1 MKLLF
6 ALAASAAAASLGVP
20 FAFAQSG
27 SVEKAV
33 GGYTFEDAAAEAAGT
48 KDFHSA
54 DGQLTFAIVTHTAGN
69 GFFDPVYVGAR
80 VAGDM
85 IGANI
90 LLLGSE
96 SPTDDPAREIEILN
110 QIVQD
115 PTIDGLI
122 MTTPQAG
129 AYDDIVKAAQA
140 AGIPVAT
147 TNSFD
152 GGILNRSGI
161 SHTGQDA
168 SAAAIAGEAL
178 VQCLADKGITSGSIV
193 LPSST
198 ALGNIE
204 VNNRVTSAFNA
215 IVKGLNDAGT
225 LASFKVDAGPENTG
239 IDTNPNDPVN
249 GIVTLFESR
258 GDVVGAFAGNNVFTP
273 ALAKA
278 VAQTGLTG
286 KICAYG
292 FDLGPAQ
299 QDALKSGDLTGA
311 LGQQPFLQGFWP
323 VMQLYLEIDRG
334 IAAANLDTRAQLVTS
349 DSVGTVGKRFEN

>member
-1 MKLLF
+1 MKRIFLLTACTA
-6 ALAASAAAASLGVP
+6 ALSLGISY
-20 FAFAQSG
+20 ANAQSG

-33 GGYTFEDAAAEAAGT
+33 GGYNFEEAAKEAPGT
-48 KDFHSA
+48 KDFHSS
-54 DGQLTFAIVTHTAGN
+54 DGHLTFAIVTHTAGN
-69 GFFDPVYVGAR
+69 GFFDPVYVGAK

-115 PTIDGLI
+115 PTVDGII
-122 MTTPQAG
+122 MTTPQVG
-129 AYDDIVKAAQA
+129 AYNDIVKAAEA
-140 AGIPVAT
+140 KGIPVAT

-152 GGILNRSGI
+152 GTILNRSGI

-178 VQCLADKGITSGSIV
+178 VECLAEKGIEKGTIV

-198 ALGNIE
+198 AMGNVE
-204 VNNRVTSAFNA
+204 VNNRVTAAFNA
-215 IVKGLNDAGT
+215 IVKGLNDAGK
-225 LASFKVDAGPENTG
+225 LENFKVDAGPENTG

-278 VAQTGLTG
+278 VAQTGNTG

-323 VMQLYLEIDRG
+323 VMQLYLQIDRG
-334 IAAANLDTRAQLVTS
+334 IAAANLDTRAQLVTQET
-349 DSVGTVGKRFEN
+349 VETVGKRFEN